1 MTRCRRLS
9 QGATLLTI
17 YFLFKFWYNYT
28 LNRKDN
34 MSKTKQYLQDF
45 AGKLAQSMMKNGTNW
60 QKMFGTNSL
69 PFNASTN
76 KRYKGINFLML
87 NFMCSDKEYSQ
98 PIFASYKQWASLN
111 AQVKKGSTGTPI
123 VFYRPLTE
131 PSKID
136 PTKLVQAG
144 MVLNYSKVFNIDQ
157 VDLQAD
163 LTKPKYTPPIFK
175 TGQQY
180 SITEID
186 NFVKA
191 TKVEIKHTD
200 GNGCFYRESEDFIN
214 MELKS
219 NFKDTSESDATVH
232 YYSTLFHELTHST
245 KHENRLNRKD
255 KFGTD
260 FIFGNK
266 KSYAYE
272 ELVAEIGSILFSHEF
287 KIEKT
292 IRDNHAKYLNSWIK
306 CLNNDYTFLTGAT
319 AQAQKA
325 VDFFMSSK

>member
-1 MTRCRRLS
+1 
-9 QGATLLTI
+9 
-17 YFLFKFWYNYT
+17 
-28 LNRKDN
+28 

-45 AGKLAQSMMKNGTNW
+45 AGRLAQSMMKNGTNW

-98 PIFASYKQWASLN
+98 PIFASYKQWAKLN

-191 TKVEIKHTD
+191 TQVEIKHTD
-200 GNGCFYRESEDFIN
+200 GKGCFYSPSKDFIN

-219 NFKDTSESDATVH
+219 NFKDTKESDATVH
-232 YYSTLFHELTHST
+232 YYSTLFHELTHAT
-245 KHENRLNRKD
+245 GHEKRLNRK
-255 KFGTD
+255 
-260 FIFGNK
+260 I
-266 KSYAYE
+266 
-272 ELVAEIGSILFSHEF
+272 
-287 KIEKT
+287 
-292 IRDNHAKYLNSWIK
+292 
-306 CLNNDYTFLTGAT
+306 
-319 AQAQKA
+319 
-325 VDFFMSSK
+325 M

>member
-1 MTRCRRLS
+1 
-9 QGATLLTI
+9 
-17 YFLFKFWYNYT
+17 
-28 LNRKDN
+28 

-45 AGKLAQSMMKNGTNW
+45 AGKVAQAMMKNGSNW
-60 QKMFGTNSL
+60 QKMFGKNSM

-76 KRYKGINFLML
+76 KRYKGINTLML
-87 NFMCSDKEYSQ
+87 NFLCEEKEYSQ

-123 VFYRPLTE
+123 VFYRPIMKD
-131 PSKID
+131 SKID
-136 PTKLVQAG
+136 PTKKVQAG
-144 MVLNYSKVFNIDQ
+144 CILNYSKVFNIDQ
-157 VDLQAD
+157 VDL
-163 LTKPKYTPPIFK
+163 TESKYTPPIFK
-175 TGQQY
+175 SGKQY

-186 NFVKA
+186 NFVKS
-191 TKVEIKHTD
+191 TKVEIRHTD
-200 GNGCFYRESEDFIN
+200 GKGCFYRESEDFIN

-255 KFGTD
+255 KFANEE
-260 FIFGNK
+260 FIFDNK

-287 KIEKT
+287 NFTKT

-325 VDFFMSSK
+325 VDYFMENK

>member
-1 MTRCRRLS
+1 
-9 QGATLLTI
+9 
-17 YFLFKFWYNYT
+17 
-28 LNRKDN
+28 
-34 MSKTKQYLQDF
+34 MSKTKKYLKDF
-45 AGKLAQSMMKNGTNW
+45 SGQLASKMITLGTDW
-60 QKMFGTNSL
+60 KCMFDRNTM

-123 VFYRPLTE
+123 VFYRPLTQ

-136 PTKLVQAG
+136 PTKMVQAG
-144 MVLNYSKVFNIDQ
+144 CVLNYSKVFNIDQ
-157 VDLQAD
+157 VDLSES
-163 LTKPKYTPPIFK
+163 KFTPAIFK
-175 TGQQY
+175 TGKQY

-186 NFVKA
+186 NFVKS
-191 TKVEIKHTD
+191 TKVEIKHSD
-200 GNGCFYRESEDFIN
+200 GKGCFYKPSEDFIN

-219 NFKDTSESDATVH
+219 NFKDTKESDATVH
-232 YYSTLFHELTHST
+232 YYSTLFHELTHAT
-245 KHENRLNRKD
+245 GHEKRLNRKD

-260 FIFGNK
+260 FIGGNK

-272 ELVAEIGSILFSHEF
+272 ELIAEIGSILFSHEF
-287 KIEKT
+287 NFTKT
-292 IRDNHAKYLNSWIK
+292 IRDNHAKYLNSWIQ

-325 VDFFMSSK
+325 VDYFMSSK